1 MILCSIC
8 ACRDLNSMLLLVIQQ
23 QREMTGPS
31 AERKKFRLIN
41 FIAGRLCVY
50 RHIWRILFSSFSHH
64 HHSLRSSVVARV
76 HLVNLFMIWP
86 ELLSEE
92 FWAEIFFCFI
102 SFLFY
107 QKNFVMST
115 STRRIKDDEVDF
127 MPGWIERISGF
138 SLRLFMFL
146 SWVTQRTF
154 CDFFGWWA
162 FFLLMTSKQQHFS
175 FHPIGWW
182 AAIATRDFLPRA
194 ESLASFFS
202 CWRYEKASE

>member
-1 MILCSIC
+1 
-8 ACRDLNSMLLLVIQQ
+8 
-23 QREMTGPS
+23 MTGA
-31 AERKKFRLIN
+31 AER
-41 FIAGRLCVY
+41 
-50 RHIWRILFSSFSHH
+50 RILSGD
-64 HHSLRSSVVARV
+64 
-76 HLVNLFMIWP
+76 
-86 ELLSEE
+86 
-92 FWAEIFFCFI
+92 FFCFI

-138 SLRLFMFL
+138 SLRLFMLL

-194 ESLASFFS
+194 ESLASFFFLLTLREGKRIKNVIS
-202 CWRYEKASE
+202 IISLLLAFPFVSDSDGWHEIRLAGQKWMSNDFKSRR